1 MSSSQSRVAP
11 NPIWLVSLQKGK
23 VLTQKGT
30 QGKCHKGKDW
40 GDASPSQGKLKD
52 CQQTVRS
59 WATSTKLTLSDTPQE
74 KLTSADTLILYFE
87 PPEQGQ
93 KTISFC
99 FLSCLAC
106 RTFLQQLQESNME
119 MLPSSTWS
127 KRVYHHVCIPASRKD
142 KDRRWADLLP
152 HFMSYPIGHKLI
164 TWSYLLQGTLGN
176 EVFILGSHV
185 PR

>member
-1 MSSSQSRVAP
+1 MT
-11 NPIWLVSLQKGK
+11 G
-23 VLTQKGT
+23 VLTKREGFEAERHTGKMPQRQRLGRCISKPSKTQRLPANHQKLG
-30 QGKCHKGKDW
+30 HKHKTDPLW
-40 GDASPSQGKLKD
+40 HPSGETNFCWHLD
-52 CQQTVRS
+52 
-59 WATSTKLTLSDTPQE
+59 
-74 KLTSADTLILYFE
+74 LYFE

-106 RTFLQQLQESNME
+106 RTLLQQLQESNME

-127 KRVYHHVCIPASRKD
+127 KRVYHHVCIPTSRKD
-142 KDRRWADLLP
+142 KDRRQADLLL
-152 HFMSYPIGHKLI
+152 HFMSYPIGHKLV